1 MESFNR
7 KRSDESTSIQLKLRR
22 SLSIQKQ
29 GDLVLYWDFVKHR
42 IQRFTLTCLIELK
55 NTSNRKALLRQ
66 SLYSGFFF
74 FLFYLCVTHSDS
86 PRLVCRVHLFKQHHV
101 KCEFSISRETLSYTK
116 IVIIPFCP
124 ILFVRHIFVLSSAKK
139 LSHYL
144 RKRKRMIEIVLI

>member
-74 FLFYLCVTHSDS
+74 FFFIFASHIPTLRGWSAGFIFLNNTMSSVSS
-86 PRLVCRVHLFKQHHV
+86 PFPEK
-101 KCEFSISRETLSYTK
+101 
-116 IVIIPFCP
+116 
-124 ILFVRHIFVLSSAKK
+124 
-139 LSHYL
+139 HYRI
-144 RKRKRMIEIVLI
+144 RK